1 MSDAADNP
9 GTVPDQSPPIPA
21 DATIIL
27 PVRNTLLF
35 GVIEHDILPPAIECP
50 LRDQKRSYSDQVATH
65 RPRSRDHVVQA
76 AARIIGDRA
85 IEDQAMIVHPR
96 DAFARH
102 FAQKCFDR
110 GSIGCRSSREPG
122 TLDDTGWLQPD
133 LFIWMKGA
141 QG

>member
-1 MSDAADNP
+1 MFNMISEFVGWCTKIPLDTPLSRLATAD
-9 GTVPDQSPPIPA
+9 PA
-21 DATIIL
+21 I
-27 PVRNTLLF
+27 

-102 FAQKCFDR
+102 FAQKCF
-110 GSIGCRSSREPG
+110 
-122 TLDDTGWLQPD
+122 
-133 LFIWMKGA
+133 
-141 QG
+141 